1 MEIRFRR
8 HAYDR
13 GFTGSPD
20 ADGAVQIAYSIA
32 PSYQGKGYATEA
44 PLALVDYALNNSRVR
59 TIYAHMLAESND
71 STRVVE
77 KCDFKKIAEF
87 VDPENSLVW
96 RWERSTTTS

>member
-13 GFTGSPD
+13 GLTGPPD

-59 TIYAHMLAESND
+59 TIYAHMLAESNACFGKMRLQENR
-71 STRVVE
+71 RV
-77 KCDFKKIAEF
+77 C
-87 VDPENSLVW
+87 
-96 RWERSTTTS
+96 RSGK